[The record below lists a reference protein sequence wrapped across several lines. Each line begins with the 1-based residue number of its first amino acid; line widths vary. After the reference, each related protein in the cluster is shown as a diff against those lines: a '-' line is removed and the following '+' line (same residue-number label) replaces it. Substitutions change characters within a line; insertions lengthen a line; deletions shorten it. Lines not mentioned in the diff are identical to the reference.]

1 MKIRTLVE
9 YTLFVDESYDARDYY
24 IAGVLASSTQL
35 SELERRL
42 QRMAEYYQRV
52 NNRSQVPEFHGHSI
66 MTGRDDWAVLE
77 ENFGSAIALL
87 GRLARA
93 ISNSG
98 VAIFIEGVDTKRL
111 NARYRYPDS
120 PHEVCLRNLLERVDE
135 YLESTRA
142 KCKVIADMVS
152 DENSYQQRF
161 DYYCDAVTPGYQG
174 RQLVCIERTIDFV
187 DSREYFGVQ
196 SADIVAYLHRRLN
209 GTTGSSKQTQ
219 RACQRV
225 YKVLESSIISAR
237 KWRP

>member
-1 MKIRTLVE
+1 MSKTL
-9 YTLFVDESYDARDYY
+9 
-24 IAGVLASSTQL
+24 
-35 SELERRL
+35 
-42 QRMAEYYQRV
+42 
-52 NNRSQVPEFHGHSI
+52 
-66 MTGRDDWAVLE
+66 
-77 ENFGSAIALL
+77 
-87 GRLARA
+87 
-93 ISNSG
+93 
-98 VAIFIEGVDTKRL
+98 TKTPPPAQTPKKTR
-111 NARYRYPDS
+111 
-120 PHEVCLRNLLERVDE
+120 HMLRNCG
-135 YLESTRA
+135 S
-142 KCKVIADMVS
+142 
-152 DENSYQQRF
+152 QQRF